1 MDSIS
6 LNLFKESLRDWV
18 EKITH
23 QHRPIKVTDHQGQD
37 FVVVSAEDWE
47 REQETLYILQNQDL
61 MQQISRSMAFKD
73 PNEGNQQGKRNK
85 ASVDDGCREW
95 YSEGRGA
102 LLSFSEELAAG

>member
-1 MDSIS
+1 MDSIN

-23 QHRPIKVTDHQGQD
+23 QHRPIKVTDQQGQD

-61 MQQISRSMAFKD
+61 MQQISRSM
-73 PNEGNQQGKRNK
+73 ETHGKPHGYQPSK
-85 ASVDDGCREW
+85 EEIDEI
-95 YSEGRGA
+95 
-102 LLSFSEELAAG
+102 FSL